1 MSLHVCPQNVMVSI
15 LQFLDRLFLFITPTK
30 YWPDYKYLRN
40 VRNWKMYLYIVI
52 QLSVLVFICIFK
64 AVPDLNLLFP
74 VVVRISM

>member
-1 MSLHVCPQNVMVSI
+1 MYVLYNVIVSI

-40 VRNWKMYLYIVI
+40 VRNRTMYLYTAI

-74 VVVRISM
+74 VVVRIGM